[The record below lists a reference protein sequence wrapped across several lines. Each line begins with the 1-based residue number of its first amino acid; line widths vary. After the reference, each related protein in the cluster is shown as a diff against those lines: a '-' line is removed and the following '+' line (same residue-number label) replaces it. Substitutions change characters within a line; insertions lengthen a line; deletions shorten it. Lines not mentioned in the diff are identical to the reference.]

1 MIGYYCFVKSITLAT
16 NPYLTFPDSS
26 RLLVFQVERLKQQ
39 LIELEGK
46 KEDQKEMI
54 NWVRGAESRIQVLFF
69 ITNLVSLL
77 GGKFS
82 RFKKS

>member
-1 MIGYYCFVKSITLAT
+1 
-16 NPYLTFPDSS
+16 
-26 RLLVFQVERLKQQ
+26 LKQQ